1 VEVRRRV
8 LGEEH
13 PATLTSMN
21 NLAIT
26 LWEMGEYLS
35 ALQLMQRTVDGRARV
50 LGPDHP
56 DALNSGRMLEQMRDA
71 LGHAEGDS

>member
-1 VEVRRRV
+1 M

-13 PATLTSMN
+13 PDMQRNMN

-26 LWEMGEYLS
+26 LWQMDEHFP
-35 ALQLMQRTVDGRARV
+35 ALQLMQTAAEGWVRV

-56 DALNSGRMLEQMRDA
+56 YALRFRQKVEWMRA
-71 LGHAEGDS
+71 ELGQ